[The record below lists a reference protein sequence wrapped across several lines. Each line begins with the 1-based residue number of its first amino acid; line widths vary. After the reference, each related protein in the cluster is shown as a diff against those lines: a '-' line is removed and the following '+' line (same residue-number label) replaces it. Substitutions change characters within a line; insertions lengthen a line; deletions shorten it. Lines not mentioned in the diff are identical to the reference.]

1 MIDEEKLFGLI
12 HVLLYYEDTLALCLN
27 THVDINLTLHIMA
40 LIEKPDNTVC
50 NRLSF
55 YTYIY
60 YSLQV
65 SIYGV

>member
-1 MIDEEKLFGLI
+1 MKKNFLGSYTFSFI
-12 HVLLYYEDTLALCLN
+12 YYEDKLALCLN

-60 YSLQV
+60 YILQV

>member
-1 MIDEEKLFGLI
+1 MIDGKIFWGSYTFFI
-12 HVLLYYEDTLALCLN
+12 YYRDTLALCLN
-27 THVDINLTLHIMA
+27 RQVDINLILHAMA

-55 YTYIY
+55 YMYIY
-60 YSLQV
+60 YILQV

>member
-1 MIDEEKLFGLI
+1 MKKNFLGSYTF
-12 HVLLYYEDTLALCLN
+12 YYEDTLALCLN
-27 THVDINLTLHIMA
+27 THVDINLTLHIMT

>member
-12 HVLLYYEDTLALCLN
+12 HVLYYEDTLALCLN
-27 THVDINLTLHIMA
+27 THVDIILTLHCKA